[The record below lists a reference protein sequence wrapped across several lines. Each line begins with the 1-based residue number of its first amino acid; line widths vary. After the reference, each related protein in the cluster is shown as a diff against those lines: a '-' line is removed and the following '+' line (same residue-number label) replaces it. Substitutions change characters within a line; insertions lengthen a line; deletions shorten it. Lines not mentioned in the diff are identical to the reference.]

1 MHAGGCG
8 TILNCQV
15 FVHYDNPKGTSRGTM
30 TCLKEGVAESVAT
43 YRTYLDDATQTKTL
57 PGTTNM
63 TFKFDFYD

>member
-1 MHAGGCG
+1 
-8 TILNCQV
+8 
-15 FVHYDNPKGTSRGTM
+15 M
-30 TCLKEGVAESVAT
+30 TCLKEGVAESVAS